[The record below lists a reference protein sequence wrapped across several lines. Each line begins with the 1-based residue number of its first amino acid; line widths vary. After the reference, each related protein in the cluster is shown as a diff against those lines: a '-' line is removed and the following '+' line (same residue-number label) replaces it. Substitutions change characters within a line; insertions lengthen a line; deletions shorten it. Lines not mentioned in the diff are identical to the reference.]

1 MLNIIENF
9 YVLFAGKLFAG
20 FKCLILGKLEDSFL
34 HLKVI

>member
-9 YVLFAGKLFAG
+9 YVLFAG